1 MKSSFLKSPIKT
13 KELSMLA
20 YFKGCAGSL
29 ISTISLFFI
38 VLPNPDLKLLA
49 MLTPFIFIGGIF
61 GSILFRI
68 LHVKNVSNFWL
79 QLLCFALLGGLF
91 AWMLHF
97 FLPFYWFLTLITVV
111 GSVSFFLVQLI
122 KHNTFGIFL
131 AIMGPLV
138 SLILGFATRNS

>member
-1 MKSSFLKSPIKT
+1 
-13 KELSMLA
+13 MLA

-29 ISTISLFFI
+29 ISTILLFLI

-49 MLTPFIFIGGIF
+49 MLIPFIFIGGIF
-61 GSILFRI
+61 GLILLHI
-68 LHVKNVSNFWL
+68 LHVKNVSNSWL
-79 QLLCFALLGGLF
+79 RVFCFVLVGGLF

-97 FLPFYWFLTLITVV
+97 FLPFHWSLALITVV

-122 KHNTFGIFL
+122 KHDAFGKFL

-138 SLILGFATRNS
+138 SLILAFATRNS

>member
-1 MKSSFLKSPIKT
+1 
-13 KELSMLA
+13 MLA
-20 YFKGCAGSL
+20 YFKGCTGSL
-29 ISTISLFFI
+29 ISTILLFFI

-61 GSILFRI
+61 GLILMHS
-68 LHVKNVSNFWL
+68 LYVMNVSHFWL
-79 QLLCFALLGGLF
+79 RVFCFVLLGGLF

-97 FLPFYWFLTLITVV
+97 FLPFHWSLTLITVV

-122 KHNTFGIFL
+122 KHDVPCKFL